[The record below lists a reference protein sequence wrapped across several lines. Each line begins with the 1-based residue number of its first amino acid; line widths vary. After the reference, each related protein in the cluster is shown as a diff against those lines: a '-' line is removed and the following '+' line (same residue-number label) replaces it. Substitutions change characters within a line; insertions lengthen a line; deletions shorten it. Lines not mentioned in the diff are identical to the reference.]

1 MGAKYLYKTG
11 LNDTTMEVEIGGS
24 KTSGGSVPGGGCG
37 VLAGGEVGLGALAFA
52 LVPMLMIGKRRGA

>member
-37 VLAGGEVGLGALAFA
+37 VLAEGGVGFGVLALMAA
-52 LVPMLMIGKRRGA
+52 LPLMLRKRR